1 MSRNLLSLAKSLE
14 KRATKI
20 GEVGHEKKV
29 EAASEMLK
37 MLVEITPVDES
48 TALSNWQVG
57 VGRPVNSEVPPY
69 VKGSKGSTAGASRS
83 AAIAEGLERIK
94 NSQPG
99 QPIYLSNLVPYIRRL
114 NQGWSKQAPAG
125 FVDRALMLGREIVRT
140 ARFVRLR
147 K

>member
-1 MSRNLLSLAKSLE
+1 MKRDLLFLAERLE
-14 KRATKI
+14 KRAETI

-29 EAASEMLK
+29 EAASAMLK
-37 MLVEITPVDES
+37 MLVEVTPVDES

-57 VGRPVNSEVPPY
+57 VGRPVGSEIPPY
-69 VKGSKGSTAGASRS
+69 VRGSKGSTAGASRS

-114 NQGWSKQAPAG
+114 NQGWSAQAPAG

-140 ARFVRLR
+140 VRFVRLR

>member
-1 MSRNLLSLAKSLE
+1 MSRDLRSLADSLE
-14 KRATKI
+14 KRASKI
-20 GEVGHEKKV
+20 GEVGHERKV
-29 EAASEMLK
+29 EAASAMLQ
-37 MLVEITPVDES
+37 MLVDVTPVDES

-57 VGRPVNSEVPPY
+57 VGRPANAELPPY
-69 VKGSKGSTAGASRS
+69 VRGSKGSTAGASRS

-94 NSQPG
+94 KSQPG

-114 NQGWSKQAPAG
+114 NQGWSAQAPAG
-125 FVDRALMLGREIVRT
+125 FVDRALMLGREIIRT